1 MAREIVQRPLDTLV
15 LEAQGIAE
23 VDYTAAQALR
33 EVIEDCRG
41 RGIDFRIARLESVR
55 ARQSLERF
63 GVLALLGPDKVFLSV
78 AQAIAARPKA

>member
-1 MAREIVQRPLDTLV
+1 MAAMIGKRPLDMVV

-33 EVIEDCRG
+33 EVIEDCRCQK
-41 RGIDFRIARLESVR
+41 IEFAIARLESAR
-55 ARQSLERF
+55 ARQSLDRF

-78 AQAIAARPKA
+78 AQAIAARSKV